1 MSFVK
6 ILRCLSPQVTA
17 VFTSKEQK
25 QYAGAG
31 AVAEEVL
38 SSIRT
43 VLAFA
48 GEKKEVERYNQK
60 LKLATKF
67 GARKGFFT
75 GILTGLLFL
84 LLFAMYSVAF
94 W

>member
-1 MSFVK
+1 M
-6 ILRCLSPQVTA
+6 TA
-17 VFTSKEQK
+17 AFTSLEQK

-43 VLAFA
+43 VFAFS
-48 GEKKEVERYNQK
+48 GEKKEVKRYNLK
-60 LKLATKF
+60 LKMASRLGLK
-67 GARKGFFT
+67 KGFFT
-75 GILTGLLFL
+75 GILTGMLFF
-84 LLFAMYSVAF
+84 LLFAMYSLAF

>member
-1 MSFVK
+1 MF
-6 ILRCLSPQVTA
+6 TA
-17 VFTSKEQK
+17 REQK

-43 VLAFA
+43 VFAFA
-48 GEKKEVERYNQK
+48 GEEKEVARYDEK
-60 LKLATKF
+60 LKSATRL
-67 GARKGFFT
+67 GAKKGFIS
-75 GILTGLLFL
+75 GILTGLLFF
-84 LLFAMYSVAF
+84 LLFAMYSIAF

>member
-1 MSFVK
+1 M
-6 ILRCLSPQVTA
+6 IHLQVTA
-17 VFTSKEQK
+17 GFTTREQK
-25 QYAGAG
+25 VYAGAG

-43 VLAFA
+43 VFAFS
-48 GEKKEVERYNQK
+48 GEQKEVERYTSK
-60 LKLATKF
+60 LRSATRL
-67 GARKGFFT
+67 GARKGFFMGVLT
-75 GILTGLLFL
+75 GILFF